1 MNAGAGA
8 GGWDFFIS
16 YTQADRAWA
25 EWIAWAL
32 EEDGHRV
39 LIQAWDSVP
48 GSNWI
53 HGMDA
58 GTREA
63 ARTIA
68 VMSDAYLRSA
78 FGSAE
83 WRAAWASDP
92 GGTDR
97 RLLVVRVESCDRP
110 GLLAGIVRIDL
121 FGIPQADA
129 RTRLRAMVAA
139 AATGRAK
146 PSAPPRFPGRSRAVP
161 HEPGFPGQ
169 PSAAPAQTTDQCQNR
184 SLGVGVSNPGP
195 TASGLGEL
203 IFSARIEDPAGQLVV
218 GFGADDTL
226 VLAEKNAAI
235 HRWSLKDAAELA
247 GMPRGEVL
255 RNGIRVVTSHAMPAI
270 AIARA
275 GKITVVHFGRSGF
288 TTADIPLGRN
298 EFLVP
303 ASGERFATY
312 DGRRVAVRDFRDG
325 SVLWQQPCP
334 PNVATATID
343 MTGTAVA
350 MASSPNFLASSNKI
364 TVVTQDNPR
373 PREFAFDNFPLFG
386 AGCLL
391 GMSPAGDL
399 VACASFREV
408 ILVEARGQQAV
419 HRRRLGDWRQEIVP
433 ALGTRPQRLI
443 CTPAGEVLWLRG
455 RRTALVRWTA
465 PELHYLPQN
474 GACDD
479 IAFDPVGSRL
489 AIVSQSGQVDVWQW
503 RG

>member
-1 MNAGAGA
+1 VTVGTGAA
-8 GGWDFFIS
+8 GWDFFVS
-16 YTQADRAWA
+16 YTQADQAWA

-39 LIQAWDSVP
+39 LIQAWDFVP

-53 HGMDA
+53 RGMDA

-68 VMSDAYLRSA
+68 VMSGAYLKSA
-78 FGSAE
+78 YGSAE

-92 GGTDR
+92 GGTNR
-97 RLLVVRVESCDRP
+97 KLLVVRVEPCDRP
-110 GLLAGIVRIDL
+110 QLLAALVGIDL

-146 PSAPPRFPGRSRAVP
+146 PSAPPEFPGLSRAVP
-161 HEPGFPGQ
+161 DEPGFPGTRD
-169 PSAAPAQTTDQCQNR
+169 PKPI
-184 SLGVGVSNPGP
+184 VP
-195 TASGLGEL
+195 GLGEL
-203 IFSARIEDPAGQLVV
+203 TFSTRVEDPEGQLVV

-226 VLAEKNAAI
+226 VLAEKNGAI
-235 HRWSLKDAAELA
+235 HRWSLREATELA
-247 GMPRGEVL
+247 GLPRGEPL
-255 RNGIRVVTSHAMPAI
+255 RSGISVVTSHSAPAV

-275 GKITVVHFGRSGF
+275 RKVTVVHFTRDGY
-288 TTADIPLGRN
+288 TTADVSLGRT

-303 ASGERFATY
+303 ACGERFATY

-343 MTGTAVA
+343 TTGTAVA
-350 MASSPNFLASSNKI
+350 TASSPNILAGSNKI
-364 TVVTQDNPR
+364 TVVTQDSPR

-386 AGCLL
+386 AGCQL
-391 GMSPAGDL
+391 GMSPAGDMI
-399 VACASFREV
+399 ACASFREV
-408 ILVEARGQQAV
+408 ILIRARGPQAI
-419 HRRRLGDWRQEIVP
+419 HRRPLGNWRQEIAP

-443 CTPAGEVLWLRG
+443 CTPSGELLWLRG
-455 RRTALVRWTA
+455 RRIALVRWTA

-479 IAFDPVGSRL
+479 IAFDPATSRL

-503 RG
+503 RS